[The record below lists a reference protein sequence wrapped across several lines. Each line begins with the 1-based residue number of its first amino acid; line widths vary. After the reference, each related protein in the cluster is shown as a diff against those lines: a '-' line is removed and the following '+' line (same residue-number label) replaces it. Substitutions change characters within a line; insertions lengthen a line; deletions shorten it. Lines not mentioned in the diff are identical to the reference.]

1 VRPVTQTADVDVKSA
16 SINRSELDEEIVA
29 ESRSAPMMIVIAKLR
44 TKILGDVRCFEI
56 EVLIFIVIFIFI
68 GEKLSFL
75 LE

>member
-1 VRPVTQTADVDVKSA
+1 
-16 SINRSELDEEIVA
+16 
-29 ESRSAPMMIVIAKLR
+29 MIVIAKLR